1 MSFEELSYFK
11 EASINDS
18 KLLFKW
24 SNDIQVRNNSINS
37 ERILFKDHKI
47 WLNSKIKEKHSFI
60 WIYFLKKNEPCGLVR
75 FENKSKK
82 YFISYLVDSTYR
94 GKKISKKMLILGIK
108 KFTIK
113 KPKVRKIFAKVLKE
127 NNISFNLLKSIGFK
141 KTINNN
147 AIIDNLYYEIKN
159 EIR

>member
-1 MSFEELSYFK
+1 
-11 EASINDS
+11 
-18 KLLFKW
+18 
-24 SNDIQVRNNSINS
+24 
-37 ERILFKDHKI
+37 
-47 WLNSKIKEKHSFI
+47 
-60 WIYFLKKNEPCGLVR
+60 
-75 FENKSKK
+75 
-82 YFISYLVDSTYR
+82 
-94 GKKISKKMLILGIK
+94 MLILGIK

-113 KPKVRKIFAKVLKE
+113 NPKVRKIFAKVLKE